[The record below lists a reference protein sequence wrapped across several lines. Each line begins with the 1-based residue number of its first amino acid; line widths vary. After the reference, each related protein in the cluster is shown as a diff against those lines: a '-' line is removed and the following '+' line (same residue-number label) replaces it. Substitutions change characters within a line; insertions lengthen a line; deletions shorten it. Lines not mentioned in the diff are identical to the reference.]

1 MTPWSI
7 DRAVETYS
15 LKHWSGGYFKI
26 RENGHVVMSLG
37 EGPEVDLA
45 RLPAEL
51 AGQGLGL
58 PVLVRFMDILDA
70 RLDRLLN
77 AFDHA
82 SSRLGYAGQ
91 YTAIYPIKVNQQQ
104 TVVSRLLEHGGPRIG
119 LEAGSKPEL
128 IAVMAQS
135 RPGGLVICNGYKD
148 REYVRLALIG
158 LKMGL
163 KIHIVI
169 EKLSE
174 LETVRREA
182 EQLQV
187 RPLLGVRVRLAT
199 IGTGKWQNT
208 GGEKGKFGL
217 SAAQVLTLCQRLD
230 AWGML
235 DSLQLQHFHMGSQI
249 SSLSDI
255 RQGLNEAMR
264 YFSELH
270 RLGASIGIVDVGG
283 GLGIDYEG
291 TRSQSFCSIDYS
303 LEEYAEVVIE
313 ALNHICDEKGLPQ
326 PMVLTEAGR
335 AMTAHHAMLLTN
347 VIDVEPAGNAGVA
360 IPQQADHPWLQQ
372 FSPLFEPSSGSHAD
386 RYYAAR
392 QILAEVQRGYSKGTL
407 GLEVRAAAEQHY
419 FTLCRAIADE
429 LNAEPET
436 SELKDEVN
444 ARLADKLFCNFSLF
458 QSIPDVWAFNQI
470 FPVMPVHRL
479 DEPPLRRAVIQ
490 DLTCDS
496 DGHIEYYVDASG
508 IEHTLPVHELK
519 DTEVYVLGIFL
530 IGAYQEILGDLHNLF
545 GDTHAINVEITD
557 KGYQLTNP
565 EPGDRVDELLRYV
578 HYDTDALLASLEQHA
593 IDLKPNLREQLI
605 AELREGLQGYTYHE
619 D

>member
-1 MTPWSI
+1 MTSWSI

-15 LKHWSGGYFKI
+15 LKHWSGGYFNI
-26 RENGHVVMSLG
+26 RENGHAVMSLG
-37 EGPEVDLA
+37 DGPGVDLA
-45 RLPAEL
+45 MLPAEL

-77 AFDHA
+77 AFDQA
-82 SSRLGYAGQ
+82 RSNSNYAGQ

-104 TVVSRLLEHGGPRIG
+104 TVVSRLLEHGGTRIG

-135 RPGGLVICNGYKD
+135 RPGGMVICNGYKD
-148 REYVRLALIG
+148 REYVRLALMG

-163 KIHIVI
+163 KVHIVI

-217 SAAQVLTLCQRLD
+217 SAAQLLTLCKQLD

-235 DSLQLQHFHMGSQI
+235 DTLQLLHFHMGSQI

-255 RQGLNEAMR
+255 HKGLKEAMR
-264 YFSELH
+264 YFAELH

-283 GLGIDYEG
+283 GLGVDYEG
-291 TRSQSFCSIDYS
+291 TRSRSFCSIDYR
-303 LEEYAEVVIE
+303 LEQYADAVIS
-313 ALNHICDEKGLPQ
+313 ALNNICREKGLPE

-347 VIDVEPAGNAGVA
+347 VIDVERAGNAEVSVLKEN
-360 IPQQADHPWLQQ
+360 DHPRLQR
-372 FSPLFEPSSGSHAD
+372 FSPLFEPASGSHAD
-386 RYYAAR
+386 RYHTAR
-392 QILAEVQRGYSKGTL
+392 EILAEVQQDYSNGAL
-407 GLEVRAAAEQHY
+407 GLEVRAAAEQQY

-429 LNAEPET
+429 LNTESEA

-479 DEPPLRRAVIQ
+479 DEPPTRRAVIQ

-508 IEHTLPVHELK
+508 VEHTLPVHELDDK
-519 DTEVYVLGIFL
+519 EVYVLGIFL

-545 GDTHAINVEITD
+545 GDTHAINVEMTD

-578 HYDTDALLASLEQHA
+578 HYDTDALLSSLERHA
-593 IDLKPNLREQLI
+593 YDLKPSQREQFI
-605 AELREGLQGYTYHE
+605 AELKEGLQGYTYHE